1 MGSSLIVPDHKSPFS
16 SASNSNVVV
25 SRCRSRCE
33 IFPKVMLAK
42 WELIFLLAATNYAV
56 LSCVQLE
63 PDVVDVVLA
72 WGVQF

>member
-1 MGSSLIVPDHKSPFS
+1 
-16 SASNSNVVV
+16 
-25 SRCRSRCE
+25 
-33 IFPKVMLAK
+33 MLAK

-72 WGVQF
+72 WAVQF